1 MAKSTATGA
10 LYGGLIAAG
19 GEAGFALADGFAGV
33 VAAGAGAGLGSV
45 TAGGLSSHLF
55 GDGGYSWSDAG
66 GDFAIGAGGGLVS
79 AGAGS
84 LAGRAGRTAAGRAVV
99 SRVQAAAAW
108 LARNAPGPRPK
119 DLTAIA
125 CAGTGTAEGGAA
137 TLAAAPNA
145 GAGADNVVNGVRLGE
160 QLARES
166 ASSAFTASGELQSEV
181 IQGSQRIISGSKLQ
195 NPEVVKELT
204 SDGSSIAD
212 WGKYT
217 SRTFQS
223 PQGPFQVH
231 YYYNPATDVVNYN
244 YDYKIVFNVT
254 R

>member
-1 MAKSTATGA
+1 M
-10 LYGGLIAAG
+10 AAG
-19 GEAGFALADGFAGV
+19 A
-33 VAAGAGAGLGSV
+33 AGAGLGSV

-55 GDGGYSWSDAG
+55 GDGGYSWSD
-66 GDFAIGAGGGLVS
+66 AGGGLVS

-99 SRVQAAAAW
+99 SRVQMAAAW

-119 DLTAIA
+119 DLTA
-125 CAGTGTAEGGAA
+125 CAGTGTTEGGAA
-137 TLAAAPNA
+137 TLAAATNA

-181 IQGSQRIISGSKLQ
+181 IQGSQRIISGSQLR